1 MKNSILYHDGCDI
14 CALVGQEVVNLIGLA
29 NLDIIHIGLNP
40 SKQIEAKN
48 KGVKAFPALVLN
60 NGNILHFNVEEHE
73 GSVDCLF

>member
-29 NLDIIHIGLNP
+29 NLDIVHIGVNP
-40 SKQIEAKN
+40 SKQIEAEN
-48 KGVKAFPALVLN
+48 QGVRAFPALVLS
-60 NGNILHFNVEEHE
+60 NGNILHFNVAEHE

>member
-14 CALVGQEVVNLIGLA
+14 CALA
-29 NLDIIHIGLNP
+29 NLDIVHIGLNP
-40 SKQIEAKN
+40 LKQIEAES

>member
-14 CALVGQEVVNLIGLA
+14 CALVGSEIVSLIGLA
-29 NLDIIHIGLNP
+29 NLDIIHVGLNP
-40 SKQIEAKN
+40 AKEIDAKN
-48 KGVKAFPALVLN
+48 KGGKAFPALVLS